1 MSTFFWILGIF
12 IATGIGFIT
21 AIILAGSGQESRY
34 EEGFRDGQMAE
45 RQQMQKKLEKKYE
58 EGFQGGRI
66 VEQLWLQRILK
77 EKLFRKEGMKL

>member
-1 MSTFFWILGIF
+1 MTTFLWIGAIF
-12 IATGIGFIT
+12 VV
-21 AIILAGSGQESRY
+21 AIIGLFAAAIAAGSGQESRY